1 MRELVSVL
9 RSTVRILICALAAL
23 TLAVG
28 WAAQT
33 HKNGK
38 VPDGILEIPVS
49 ASVPARGAGVV
60 VRSLDTGSVVPSQVE
75 QDGADLRVTWISRQ
89 TRESRGYRIEF
100 ASKPGRP
107 DPRGVRVKKADGAVD
122 VTINGE
128 LFTRYVYTGA
138 PKPYCYPI
146 IGPTGKPVTRNFPTR
161 EVEGESRDH
170 PHHRSLWF
178 TFGEVSGV
186 DFWTESAAGGKIVH
200 REFEKLVSGPVYG
213 RIVARDDW
221 MSGEGKK
228 VCEDTRDLRIY
239 RTASGRVMDFE
250 ITIRAT
256 DGPVTFVDTKEGM
269 FGIRVACSM
278 EVNRGKGHIENARGD
293 KDGAAWGKQ
302 AEWCDYY
309 GPVDDET
316 VGIAIMDHPTSFR
329 YPTYWHV
336 RTYGLF
342 AANPFGLKAFTNGR
356 IEDGSYTIPA
366 GGEITFRYRIFIH
379 KGTTQEARLAEAY
392 QGYSKP
398 PTVAVK

>member
-1 MRELVSVL
+1 M
-9 RSTVRILICALAAL
+9 STHAVRIVTFALAAL
-23 TLAVG
+23 ALAVAL
-28 WAAQT
+28 AAQT
-33 HKNGK
+33 QKNGRASN
-38 VPDGILEIPVS
+38 GILEVPVS

-60 VRSLDTGSVVPSQVE
+60 VRSLDTGGVVPSQVE
-75 QDGADLRVTWISRQ
+75 QDGANLRVTWISRQ
-89 TRESRGYRIEF
+89 TSESRGYRIEF
-100 ASKPGRP
+100 TGKPGRP
-107 DPRGVRVKKADGAVD
+107 DPRGVRVKQGDGAVD
-122 VTINGE
+122 VTINGR
-128 LFTRYVYTGA
+128 LFTRYVYAGA

-186 DFWTESAAGGKIVH
+186 NFWTESSVGGKIVH
-200 REFEKLVSGPVYG
+200 KEFDKLVSGPVYG
-213 RIVARDDW
+213 RIVARNDW
-221 MSGEGKK
+221 MSPEGKK

-239 RTASGRVMDFE
+239 RTASGRIMDFE

-256 DGPVTFVDTKEGM
+256 DGPVKFVDTKEGM

-278 EVNRGKGHIENARGD
+278 EVDRGKGHIENARGD

-309 GPVDDET
+309 GPVDGET

-342 AANPFGLKAFTNGR
+342 AANPFGLSAFTNGS
-356 IEDGSYTIPA
+356 IKDGSYTIPP

-379 KGTTQEARLAEAY
+379 KGTTEVAEVAEAY
-392 QGYSKP
+392 EGYSKP
-398 PTVAVK
+398 PNVAVK

>member
-1 MRELVSVL
+1 MSRFPI
-9 RSTVRILICALAAL
+9 RIIVFALLGLAPAGQCAVHR
-23 TLAVG
+23 AVKDS
-28 WAAQT
+28 A
-33 HKNGK
+33 KNYNF
-38 VPDGILEIPVS
+38 LEIPVS
-49 ASVPARGAGVV
+49 ASVPAKAGSVIV
-60 VRSLDTGSVVPSQVE
+60 KSLDTGDVVPSQVE
-75 QDGADLRVTWISRQ
+75 RDGRSLRVTWISRA
-89 TRESRGYRIEF
+89 REARSSKGYRIEF
-100 ASKPGRP
+100 TDRPAKPDSG
-107 DPRGVRVKKADGAVD
+107 GVRLKKGDGAVD
-122 VTINGE
+122 VTINGRP
-128 LFTRYVYTGA
+128 FTRYVYTGA

-186 DFWTESAAGGKIVH
+186 NFWTESSVGGKIVH
-200 REFEKLVSGPVYG
+200 KEFDKLVSGPVYG
-213 RIVARDDW
+213 RIVARNDW
-221 MSGEGKK
+221 MSPEGKK

-239 RTASGRVMDFE
+239 RTASGRIMDFE

-256 DGPVTFVDTKEGM
+256 DGPVKFVDTKEGM

-278 EVNRGKGHIENARGD
+278 EVDRGKGHIENARGD

-309 GPVDDET
+309 GPVDGET

-342 AANPFGLKAFTNGR
+342 AANPFGLKAFTSGS
-356 IEDGSYTIPA
+356 IEDGSCTIPA
-366 GGEITFRYRIFIH
+366 GGKITFRYRIFIH
-379 KGTTQEARLAEAY
+379 RGTTGEAGVAEAY
-392 QGYSKP
+392 GGYSRP
-398 PTVAVK
+398 PNVAVK